1 MTFNPSDYDLA
12 ITRRL
17 LDLTRC
23 FKELH
28 RGVYVAG
35 RQTVERALQAGLCL
49 RKMQELVPYGH
60 WQDWLQQNEVPN
72 RLARAY
78 MQLAEHKA
86 EVEAK
91 MAAAADLGADLTIKQ
106 TLKALAKPRSEATP
120 KQKPSPVLKPKD
132 KLEQKPGQST
142 ADTRLEGIEPAEAK
156 PQDESV
162 GQSNAIPP
170 VPREAALRTLKEDQ
184 GVSDRNQPDIATLR
198 LEATKKFEQFDF
210 TLNGLIDEANRC
222 LAGLP
227 ESLRP
232 EFKRKFWSRLNA
244 APDRVRSGVPS
255 NTTLRTSETSA
266 PIFVINPPRVRPRA

>member
-1 MTFNPSDYDLA
+1 LA
-12 ITRRL
+12 TTRRL

-28 RGVYVAG
+28 TGVYVAG
-35 RQTVERALQAGLCL
+35 RQTVERALKAGLCL
-49 RKMQELVPYGH
+49 RKIKELVPHGH

-78 MQLAEHKA
+78 MQLAEHKV

-91 MAAAADLGADLTIKQ
+91 MAAAADLGADLTIKR
-106 TLKALAKPRSEATP
+106 TLKALAKPRT
-120 KQKPSPVLKPKD
+120 KQKPSPVPKPKE
-132 KLEQKPGQST
+132 EQKPEHRT
-142 ADTRLEGIEPAEAK
+142 ANAELESIERAEAK
-156 PQDESV
+156 PGDDSA
-162 GQSNAIPP
+162 GQSNATPP
-170 VPREAALRTLKEDQ
+170 LPRKDE
-184 GVSDRNQPDIATLR
+184 GVSDRDQPDIATLR
-198 LEATKKFEQFDF
+198 LEAEKKFEQFDF

-227 ESLRP
+227 ESLQP

-244 APDRVRSGVPS
+244 ALDRVRSGVPS